1 MIPTDFPK
9 KEGRREALM
18 PFLWRDVALRG
29 QIFGDAARGS
39 ATRLT
44 NGLWFSYPGYSEMLT
59 GAADPTVDSNDKI
72 PNPNLNVFEFL
83 NGRPAFR
90 GRVETLGSWDVL
102 PSILNASRGKLP
114 VNVAPVPFERPLNA
128 TQRTLNAIGADMP
141 AYWDGERFDA
151 VTMQAAL
158 ETLRTRRP
166 RVMYVLLGDTD
177 EWAHERRY
185 DLYLDL
191 VNKSDRF
198 IRTLWE
204 AAQAMP
210 EYRGR
215 TALVVATD
223 HGRGA
228 TAEDWTDH
236 GKKVPVAERVWVA
249 VMGPGVKALGV
260 REGVETTL
268 GQVASTIASLLGE
281 DFRSARPAAAG
292 PLPLAAA
299 AGRD

>member
-1 MIPTDFPK
+1 
-9 KEGRREALM
+9 
-18 PFLWRDVALRG
+18 
-29 QIFGDAARGS
+29 
-39 ATRLT
+39 
-44 NGLWFSYPGYSEMLT
+44 
-59 GAADPTVDSNDKI
+59 
-72 PNPNLNVFEFL
+72 
-83 NGRPAFR
+83 
-90 GRVETLGSWDVL
+90 
-102 PSILNASRGKLP
+102 
-114 VNVAPVPFERPLNA
+114 
-128 TQRTLNAIGADMP
+128 
-141 AYWDGERFDA
+141 
-151 VTMQAAL
+151 MQAAL